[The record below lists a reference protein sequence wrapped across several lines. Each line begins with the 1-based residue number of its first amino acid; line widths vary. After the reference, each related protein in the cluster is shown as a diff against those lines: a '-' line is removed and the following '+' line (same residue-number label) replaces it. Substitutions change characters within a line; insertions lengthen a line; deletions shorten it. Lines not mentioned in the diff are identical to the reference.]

1 MFGSGPSIG
10 HYVDCG
16 HSTNW
21 TCPCT
26 CDEISRSWGDDEP
39 APPPPS
45 EADQLR
51 GKIESLQQY
60 LTHHEGCSAND
71 LDYLDHTPCTCG
83 LRLIYNPKGRLDPTG
98 EKA

>member
-1 MFGSGPSIG
+1 MSGRGG
-10 HYVDCG
+10 HHVDCG

-26 CDEISRSWGDDEP
+26 CDEIREREH
-39 APPPPS
+39 APVPPS

-51 GKIESLQQY
+51 AKIERLKLY
-60 LTHHEGCSAND
+60 LAHHDGCSAND

-83 LRLIYNPKGRLDPTG
+83 LRLIYNPKGRLDPTHPG
-98 EKA
+98 DPS